1 VTRRATCT
9 AHGDRREALVF
20 KPVEEALHE
29 RARRGVFCAE
39 REGEREAAWC
49 AEREDRRVAAG
60 GERRDER
67 TDEMDIALLRG
78 SCFDTARRID
88 GVET

>member
-1 VTRRATCT
+1 VTRRVTCT
-9 AHGDRREALVF
+9 AHGDQREPFACE
-20 KPVEEALHE
+20 PVGEALHE
-29 RARRGVFCAE
+29 RARRGFFCAE